1 MKGSRNVVL
10 GETVKA
16 ASLVPATWADVGK
29 RSYDAAVGKVG
40 IRSSL
45 AGQLPSRRYRERRA
59 TRFTAIGGS
68 LLLTVIGI
76 TACSGGPP
84 QKMPRFVSLAQAS
97 FQAGKGGLFA
107 IQTLNARGP
116 IIEDGSLP
124 AGLAMHHSAG
134 GTVISGVP
142 SGASGGVYHVTL
154 SVAGPTGRPT
164 RQRLAI
170 LVYQAPR
177 LLVGSTSQWSAASQH
192 MTFNMTA
199 TGYPIPR
206 ITLAGK
212 LPPALTFRSS
222 PGIATISGHLNVSWL
237 KAVLAGVLG
246 VVSAVIAILT
256 GGQSALFEF
265 GAGTIS
271 SGLRNGALHLIYT
284 SSSVTAVASNGVGS
298 PSSVILTMR
307 VLGPN

>member
-29 RSYDAAVGKVG
+29 VSYDAAVGKVG

-84 QKMPRFVSLAQAS
+84 RQLPRFVSLAQAS
-97 FQAGKGGLFA
+97 FQAGKGSLFA
-107 IQTLNARGP
+107 VRTLNAQGP
-116 IIEDGSLP
+116 IIESGGLP
-124 AGLAMHHSAG
+124 AGLAMHRSAG

-154 SVAGPTGRPT
+154 SVAGSTGRPT

-170 LVYQAPR
+170 VVYQAPR

-199 TGYPIPR
+199 TGYPNPTDHTCREAATSIDVQIESR
-206 ITLAGK
+206 HGDH
-212 LPPALTFRSS
+212 FRSPERLLAEGRARRS
-222 PGIATISGHLNVSWL
+222 PRRC
-237 KAVLAGVLG
+237 LG
-246 VVSAVIAILT
+246 GDRDPHGRPI
-256 GGQSALFEF
+256 
-265 GAGTIS
+265 GTF
-271 SGLRNGALHLIYT
+271 
-284 SSSVTAVASNGVGS
+284 
-298 PSSVILTMR
+298 
-307 VLGPN
+307 